1 THEPKGDMPGTV
13 TIQAVYEALKS
24 VEEKKATQEDLEV
37 LLDSAEIRS
46 NSKTMAALRR
56 SDRDIKAGRV
66 EEVTSVEDLLVELF
80 MTKASSYRNA
90 L

>member
-1 THEPKGDMPGTV
+1 MPGTV

>member
-1 THEPKGDMPGTV
+1 MPGTV

-24 VEEKKATQEDLEV
+24 VEEKNATPEDLEV
-37 LLDSAEIRS
+37 LRDSAEILS
-46 NSKTMAALRR
+46 NPKPVAGHRR

-66 EEVTSVEDLLVELF
+66 KEVTSVEDLLAELF
-80 MTKASSYRNA
+80 MAKASSHRNA